1 MPFFS
6 IQSPTSGNALQL
18 QGRAVSAT
26 GPTGGQVLT
35 WDGSSWAPLAGTTGP
50 TGAAG
55 ADGPRIYSGS
65 GAASTGLG
73 RSGDYY
79 IDFAAGILY
88 GPKANNAWGSGLQL
102 QGGPQGPTGAT
113 GSVGSTGPSGVGQ
126 TGPTGAA
133 GLTGPAG
140 GPTGATGAASTTP
153 GPTGPSG
160 AGATGASGPTGPTGG
175 MDYYA
180 TSSAPS
186 PAVAGAVWLDTDNGK
201 YFVRYGTA
209 WIEIGVQGQ
218 AGSTG
223 PTGASVVGPTGSP
236 GAAST
241 VTGPTGATGSVG
253 ASVTGPTG
261 STGAASTVTG
271 PTGSTGPS
279 VTGPTGSAS
288 TVQGPTGPAGGPT
301 GDAGPTGPAGGYDDA
316 QAINAQVAGYT
327 LALSDAGKLVTMNL
341 STGTMNVIIPAAASV
356 AFPTGTHIDVAR
368 LGAAGVTVTGATGV
382 TVNATPGQKLRD
394 RYSSAT
400 CILYAGDAWLLVGDL
415 SS

>member
-55 ADGPRIYSGS
+55 VDGPRIYSGS

-79 IDFAAGILY
+79 IDSAAGVLY

-113 GSVGSTGPSGVGQ
+113 GSVGSTGPSGVGP

-253 ASVTGPTG
+253 ATGPSATGPTG
-261 STGAASTVTG
+261 PVGSIGVTGPSGG
-271 PTGSTGPS
+271 PTGSTGP
-279 VTGPTGSAS
+279 TGTD
-288 TVQGPTGPAGGPT
+288 GGFN
-301 GDAGPTGPAGGYDDA
+301 AA
-316 QAINAQVAGYT
+316 QSLNAQTASYT
-327 LALSDAGKLVTMNL
+327 VDLSDSGKMVTLNAA
-341 STGTMNVIIPAAASV
+341 TGTLTLSIPNSSAAN
-356 AFPTGTHIDVAR
+356 FPVGTHIDFAR
-368 LGAAGVTVTGATGV
+368 MGIAAVRVTGATGV
-382 TVNATPGQKLRD
+382 TVNATPGVNLRA
-394 RYSSAT
+394 RYSVAT
-400 CILYAGDAWLLVGDL
+400 CVCYSLNAWLVAGDL
-415 SS
+415 S